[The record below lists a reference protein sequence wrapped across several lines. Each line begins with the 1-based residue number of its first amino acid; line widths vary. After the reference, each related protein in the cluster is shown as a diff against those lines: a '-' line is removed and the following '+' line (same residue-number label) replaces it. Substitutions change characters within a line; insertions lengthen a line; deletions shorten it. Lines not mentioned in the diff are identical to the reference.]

1 MMKFSVT
8 FLLFAFLFSVTV
20 YSQQND
26 TTYLN
31 YLLKN
36 KNVATRSVNAGE
48 AHNILKTDLIT
59 IFNGQLPIIWEHRF
73 NRSLGFDAGIGILLP
88 YTSFEILENI
98 RADPNGFNVPID
110 YPNFF
115 PLIVNPAFRNKKL
128 GISLYAAPKIYFET
142 NHRYEVLSHSNSL
155 GIFYQLRSFSKL
167 LINEVGITYAYIL
180 EDDVISSQPTVSLS
194 YVMQTPYSD
203 VQDVKYHGK
212 ASVDLTSRGLP
223 SVNAIRLSFT
233 FPLGYVFN

>member
-1 MMKFSVT
+1 MKFSVT

-20 YSQQND
+20 YSQTND
-26 TTYLN
+26 STYLN

-73 NRSLGFDAGIGILLP
+73 NRSLGFDAGIGIILP
-88 YTSFEILENI
+88 YTFFKILGEDVNPNPGLYY
-98 RADPNGFNVPID
+98 DPP

-115 PLIVNPAFRNKKL
+115 PFIVNPLFQNNKL
-128 GISLYAAPKIYFET
+128 GFSLYAAPKVYFET
-142 NHRYEVLSHSNSL
+142 NHRYEALSHSNCL
-155 GIFYQLRSFSKL
+155 GVFYQLRSFSKL
-167 LINEVGITYAYIL
+167 LINEVGITYSS
-180 EDDVISSQPTVSLS
+180 ISENDKLSFQPTVSLS
-194 YVMQTPYSD
+194 YVMQTPFSD

-212 ASVDLTSRGLP
+212 ASTSLTSHGLP

-233 FPLGYVFN
+233 FPIGYVFN